1 MLRFFILWRRAGAF
15 SLAAYLT
22 IVHSVLYYN
31 YNSREGVLTMST
43 KVTFGEFFKQKRIE
57 QKKTL
62 RQFCVDNKLD
72 PGNISKLERGLM
84 QPPQGK
90 DKLEE
95 YARYLTIK
103 KGTDDWY
110 KFFDLAAIEAGRI
123 PEELLSDAKMAAN
136 LPILFR
142 TLRGKKISE
151 KKLDELVE
159 MIRKA

>member
-1 MLRFFILWRRAGAF
+1 M
-15 SLAAYLT
+15 
-22 IVHSVLYYN
+22 
-31 YNSREGVLTMST
+31 E
-43 KVTFGEFFKQKRIE
+43 
-57 QKKTL
+57 
-62 RQFCVDNKLD
+62 NKLD

-84 QPPQGK
+84 PPPQGS

-95 YARYLTIK
+95 YAKYLHIK

-110 KFFDLAAIEAGRI
+110 KFFDLAAVEAGRI
-123 PEELLSDAKMAAN
+123 PEELLNDAKVVAS

>member
-1 MLRFFILWRRAGAF
+1 MP
-15 SLAAYLT
+15 
-22 IVHSVLYYN
+22 
-31 YNSREGVLTMST
+31 T
-43 KVTFGEFFKQKRIE
+43 KMTFGEFFKEKRIML
-57 QKKTL
+57 KKTL
-62 RQFCVDNKLD
+62 RQFCAEKKLD

-84 QPPQGK
+84 QPPQGS

-95 YARYLTIK
+95 YAKYLHIK

-110 KFFDLAAIEAGRI
+110 KFFDLAAVEAGRI
-123 PEELLSDAKMAAN
+123 PEELLNDAKVAAS

>member
-1 MLRFFILWRRAGAF
+1 MPAKI
-15 SLAAYLT
+15 
-22 IVHSVLYYN
+22 
-31 YNSREGVLTMST
+31 
-43 KVTFGEFFKQKRIE
+43 TFGEFFKEKRINL
-57 QKKTL
+57 KKTL
-62 RQFCVDNKLD
+62 RQFCADNKLD
-72 PGNISKLERGLM
+72 PGNISRLERGIM
-84 QPPQGK
+84 PPPQGS

-95 YARYLTIK
+95 YAKYLHIK

-110 KFFDLAAIEAGRI
+110 KFFDLAAVEAGRI
-123 PEELLSDAKMAAN
+123 PAELLKDARVAAS